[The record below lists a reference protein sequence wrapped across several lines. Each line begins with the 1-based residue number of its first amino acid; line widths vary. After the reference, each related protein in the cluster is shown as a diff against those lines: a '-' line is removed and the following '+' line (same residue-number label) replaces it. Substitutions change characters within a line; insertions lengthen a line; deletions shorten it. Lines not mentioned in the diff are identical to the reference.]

1 MPNVIAV
8 SALGQVILWVKER
21 QKGMLISAVI
31 CVTFFWKRAVLNVPS
46 QFLLFIREVSLNEKK
61 VLLQRKNTEHQYTI
75 DALA

>member
-1 MPNVIAV
+1 MPYVIAFL
-8 SALGQVILWVKER
+8 ALGQVIIWVKER

-31 CVTFFWKRAVLNVPS
+31 SVTFFWKRAVLNVPS
-46 QFLLFIREVSLNEKK
+46 QFLLLGIFERKK